1 MSAKRTERL
10 LNLTICLLATRRYLT
25 KDQIRKAV
33 PGYAECATD
42 EAFERMFE
50 RDKEELRELGIPL
63 DTGALDPLHGDDQ
76 GYRIDRD
83 AYALP
88 DVSFAPDELAVLGL
102 AARAWQQASLSTAAG
117 TALLKLKA
125 AGADPDSSGLL
136 GLEPRL
142 SAGEPAFAALWA
154 AVRDRRAVRFDY
166 RAGRDITVATRRVEP
181 WGLLTRNGAWYLVGF
196 DRDRDAP
203 RVFRVSRI
211 TGDVRGEGP
220 PGTVVVPPG
229 TDIRDQLSRMVP
241 PEPRSTAR
249 VAVRAGAGLG
259 LRRTATA
266 VHPAEPG
273 WDHLELGYYDV
284 DRIAGDLVAHGAAVV
299 VLEPAEL
306 RAAVVE
312 RLRALA
318 GATS

>member
-1 MSAKRTERL
+1 VSAKRTERL

-42 EAFERMFE
+42 DAFERMFE
-50 RDKEELRELGIPL
+50 RDKEELRDLGIPL
-63 DTGALDPLHGDDQ
+63 DTGMLDALHGDDQ

-166 RAGRDITVATRRVEP
+166 RAGREVTVATRRVEP

-196 DRDRDAP
+196 DRDRCAP

-211 TGDVRGEGP
+211 TGDVRGEGAT
-220 PGTVVVPPG
+220 GAVVVPPG
-229 TDIRDQLSRMVP
+229 TDIRDQLARMVP
-241 PEPRSTAR
+241 PEPRTTAR
-249 VAVRAGAGLG
+249 LKVRDGAGLG
-259 LRRTATA
+259 LRRTAT
-266 VHPAEPG
+266 VVQPAEPG
-273 WDHLELGYYDV
+273 WDHVELGYFDIDRMAADV
-284 DRIAGDLVAHGAAVV
+284 TAYGAAVV
-299 VLEPAEL
+299 VEGPDEL
-306 RAAVVE
+306 RTAVIE

-318 GATS
+318 GVRR

>member
-1 MSAKRTERL
+1 MSARRTERL

-25 KDQIRKAV
+25 KDQIRRAV
-33 PGYAECATD
+33 PGYVECATD

-63 DTGALDPLHGDDQ
+63 DTGTLDRLHGDEL
-76 GYRIDRD
+76 GYRIDRE

-154 AVRDRRAVRFDY
+154 AVRERRVVRFDY
-166 RAGRDITVATRRVEP
+166 RAGQDVTVATRRVEP

-196 DRDRDAP
+196 DSDRNAP
-203 RVFRVSRI
+203 RVFRVGRI
-211 TGDVRGEGP
+211 TGDVHGEGQ
-220 PGTVVVPPG
+220 PGAVVVPPG
-229 TDIRDQLSRMVP
+229 TDIRDQLARMIP
-241 PEPRSTAR
+241 PEPRSTA
-249 VAVRAGAGLG
+249 AVQVREGAGLG
-259 LRRTATA
+259 LRRTASA
-266 VHPAEPG
+266 ARPAEPG
-273 WDHLELGYYDV
+273 WDHLELGYWDI
-284 DRIAGDLVAHGAAVV
+284 DRMAGDLVAHGDAVV
-299 VLEPAEL
+299 VLAPEEL
-306 RAAVVE
+306 RSAVIE
-312 RLRALA
+312 RLRVLA

>member
-1 MSAKRTERL
+1 L

-25 KDQIRKAV
+25 KDQIRRAV

-50 RDKEELRELGIPL
+50 RDKEELRDLGIPL
-63 DTGALDPLHGDDQ
+63 DTGTLDPLHGDEQ
-76 GYRIDRD
+76 GYRVDRD

-125 AGADPDSSGLL
+125 AGADPDASGLL

-154 AVRDRRAVRFDY
+154 AVRDRRPVRFDY
-166 RAGRDITVATRRVEP
+166 RAGQGVTVATRRVEP

-196 DRDRDAP
+196 DTDRAAP

-211 TGDVRGEGP
+211 TGEVRGDGQA
-220 PGTVVVPPG
+220 GAVVVPPG
-229 TDIRDQLSRMVP
+229 TDIRDQLARMVP
-241 PEPRSTAR
+241 PQPRSTAR
-249 VAVRAGAGLG
+249 LRVRAGAGLG
-259 LRRTATA
+259 LRRSAA
-266 VHPAEPG
+266 SVQPAEPG
-273 WDHLELGYYDV
+273 WDLIELGYYDV
-284 DRIAGDLVAHGAAVV
+284 DRMAGDLVAHGDAVV
-299 VLEPAEL
+299 VLAPAEL
-306 RAAVVE
+306 RAAVIE

-318 GATS
+318 GAAW